1 MAWYRTSKQIFA
13 LRKHVMRVDLHV
25 HAGDLADFTDEQ
37 IRNQAIKSILSAAVI
52 QGLDLIGIVSHD
64 GPQMGNLA
72 IQISKKEQ
80 YDLFVLAGHEYV
92 STDKFRL
99 IAYNIQEPVPANL
112 TFEQASRWAHENK
125 GYVMVTDVTRR
136 QAQILNKVKGTISAP
151 DAIELYNTA
160 IGSYADLD
168 VDPDYLTFVNSAAK
182 SAANLESTNV
192 FTLINRKDLEA
203 SGLLPKGEGME
214 YVPKYLQRADE
225 QASAQEGIQK

>member
-1 MAWYRTSKQIFA
+1 MAWYRTSKKTFA

-25 HAGDLADFTDEQ
+25 HAGDIADFTDEQ

-72 IQISKKEQ
+72 VQISKKEQ

-92 STDKFRL
+92 TADKFRL
-99 IAYNIQEPVPANL
+99 IGYNIQQPIPANL
-112 TFEQASRWAHENK
+112 SYEQAAKWVHDNK
-125 GYVMVTDVTRR
+125 GYVMVIDVSRR
-136 QAQILNKVKGTISAP
+136 QAQTINKVKGTISAP

-160 IGSYADLD
+160 VGSYSDLD
-168 VDPDYLTFVNSAAK
+168 IDSEYTTFINSAAK
-182 SAANLESTNV
+182 SASNLENTNV
-192 FTLINRKDLEA
+192 FTLINRKDLEN
-203 SGLLPKGEGME
+203 SGLLPKDEGMD

-225 QASAQEGIQK
+225 QNLPQEGLQQ